1 MIQGSRGRQ
10 AAEDSVTDSLL
21 CGTTEQI
28 CNDVVNN
35 RLSGFQK
42 TAPGHELHWTTGIV
56 AFPFWFT
63 A

>member
-42 TAPGHELHWTTGIV
+42 TAPGHELH
-56 AFPFWFT
+56 
-63 A
+63 